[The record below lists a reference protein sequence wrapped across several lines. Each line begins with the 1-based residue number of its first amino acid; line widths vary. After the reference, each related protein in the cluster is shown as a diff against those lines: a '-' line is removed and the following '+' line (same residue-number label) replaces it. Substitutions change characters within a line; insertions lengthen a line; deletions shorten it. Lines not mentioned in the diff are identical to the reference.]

1 MGSAYRMVSV
11 AEALATV
18 LAQTSPLPAARV
30 PLAAALGLVL
40 AEDVVAAEPQP
51 PFRASVK
58 DGYAVRWAEG
68 AGVFA
73 LAPVASRAA
82 AADGPA
88 PALPPGCVA
97 YITTGAPLPE
107 GADAV
112 VQVENTEAVADEAG
126 APPRVR
132 IRIPARCAGE
142 DVRAVGSDVAA
153 GSVVLAAGERLGAAE
168 LGLLASVGAASVLA
182 HPRPRAAVLSTG
194 DELADAATPPGG
206 LRHGEVRDSNRPML
220 LAALAEAGFPA
231 SDWGAAPDTAAGLR
245 ARLADALGDAS
256 LAALV
261 TSGGVS
267 VGDRDLVKPLLEAC
281 GVVHFGRVLMKP
293 GKPLTFATVPRP
305 GAPPGAPPL
314 LVFGLPGNPVSSLV
328 TFHLAVAP
336 ALRRLAGWRHPGPR
350 RLTATLAAPLRLDP
364 ERPEYHRATLAPGA
378 RPGAPPVAHSTG
390 GQLSSRLLSARSAA
404 ALLELPAAAGT
415 LPAGTPVAA
424 LLVGDLACAD
434 GLAGAAPLD
443 VLYAVVPPP
452 SQQQRPAAAAAAAAA
467 VPPPVVVGVLTVSD
481 RASSGV
487 YEDLSGP
494 AIVDVLRS
502 YLATAGVLFDRRVV
516 PDEQPLIA
524 AALRAMVAA
533 GACLVCTTG
542 GTGASWRGGGRGAG
556 PVEIAVAASPRAR
569 RRPNQRTNKPTHAP
583 PCPPLPP
590 PSQAPRRGT

>member
-206 LRHGEVRDSNRPML
+206 LRHG
-220 LAALAEAGFPA
+220 
-231 SDWGAAPDTAAGLR
+231 
-245 ARLADALGDAS
+245 
-256 LAALV
+256 
-261 TSGGVS
+261 
-267 VGDRDLVKPLLEAC
+267 
-281 GVVHFGRVLMKP
+281 
-293 GKPLTFATVPRP
+293 
-305 GAPPGAPPL
+305 
-314 LVFGLPGNPVSSLV
+314 
-328 TFHLAVAP
+328 
-336 ALRRLAGWRHPGPR
+336 
-350 RLTATLAAPLRLDP
+350 
-364 ERPEYHRATLAPGA
+364 
-378 RPGAPPVAHSTG
+378 
-390 GQLSSRLLSARSAA
+390 
-404 ALLELPAAAGT
+404 
-415 LPAGTPVAA
+415 
-424 LLVGDLACAD
+424 
-434 GLAGAAPLD
+434 
-443 VLYAVVPPP
+443 
-452 SQQQRPAAAAAAAAA
+452 
-467 VPPPVVVGVLTVSD
+467 
-481 RASSGV
+481 
-487 YEDLSGP
+487 
-494 AIVDVLRS
+494 
-502 YLATAGVLFDRRVV
+502 
-516 PDEQPLIA
+516 
-524 AALRAMVAA
+524 
-533 GACLVCTTG
+533 
-542 GTGASWRGGGRGAG
+542 
-556 PVEIAVAASPRAR
+556 
-569 RRPNQRTNKPTHAP
+569 
-583 PCPPLPP
+583 
-590 PSQAPRRGT
+590 